1 MVSSLERLR
10 DYALLLALLDV
21 TASAGASIGMPSK
34 LLSASRSSSP
44 DTMISPQAPSHIYG
58 GLASG
63 RTYVQSDPIGLAG
76 GINTYSYAENQPTS
90 LTDRLGLATYQC
102 TRKLNYVPF
111 RAGPLY
117 HQYVCTGNA
126 KDGYSCQGLGP
137 KGSMFDSPGKLEPDA
152 YKPEACE
159 KVDDDNQCIEQ
170 CIAKR
175 FTSSIPNYSVDLSRG
190 ANCQTYAHSVVGEC
204 EASCRARHK

>member
-1 MVSSLERLR
+1 MAR
-10 DYALLLALLDV
+10 LLARARVGQNAPLRKKIDSRERVFFILRQALE
-21 TASAGASIGMPSK
+21 ASSKNALNYDECVSGAI
-34 LLSASRSSSP
+34 
-44 DTMISPQAPSHIYG
+44 I
-58 GLASG
+58 
-63 RTYVQSDPIGLAG
+63 
-76 GINTYSYAENQPTS
+76 YSYVGGNPLS
-90 LTDRLGLATYQC
+90 YTDPLGLATYQC
-102 TRKLNYVPF
+102 TRKLNNVPF

-137 KGSMFDSPGKLEPDA
+137 TGSMFDSPGKLEPDA

-175 FTSSIPNYSVDLSRG
+175 FSSSIPNYSVDLSHG
-190 ANCQTYAHSVVGEC
+190 ENCQTYARSAVGEC
-204 EASCRARHK
+204 EAICRARRK